1 MKENYLQELNQAQR
15 QAVEDIKGPSLII
28 AGAGSGKTKVLTC
41 RIANMLDRGIPAP
54 EILALTFT
62 NKAAKEMKERV
73 SSLAGTEKVRYLWMG
88 TFHSVFARILRKEA
102 QVLGFPETFTIYD
115 KSDSKSAIKS
125 CIKDLKLDDKTY
137 PPAEVM
143 SRISKAKNSLMTASA
158 YAAND
163 ELMQADQ
170 ASRKPRIADI
180 YALYTKKCKVAGAMD
195 FDDLLLYTNI
205 LFQQNPEILAK
216 YREKFR
222 YILVDEYQDTNL
234 AQYLIIKNLAL
245 MHRNIAVVGD
255 DAQSIYAFR
264 GARIENILNFSK
276 DFPEAKEYRLEQ
288 NYRSTQTVVKAANSL
303 ISHNT
308 RRMRKECFAQSE
320 PGEKIELLNAYTD
333 AEEAFQV
340 VSSILGKVY
349 ATGAGYGDFAVLYR
363 TNAQSRILEEALRKR
378 NIPYKVYGGFSFYE
392 RAEVKDLM
400 AYLRLVVNPND
411 EEAFRRAVN
420 VPARGIGAVTLE
432 RLGSAAMFNGM
443 SQFAYILQG
452 DAEAAGL
459 RGNIVQKLKA
469 FAEIIQTAQA
479 MQEQGSNAFEVAL
492 AVATM
497 SGYLPMLRQD
507 KSIEGMSKLD
517 NVEELL
523 NSIQAFCGMA
533 DQEVELETEVTVPE
547 EGEANPTLERF
558 LMNVTLLTQLDEQEE
573 PDKERVS
580 LMTVHSAKG
589 LEFSHVY
596 VVGLEEKLF
605 PSLLSSNTITELEEE
620 RRLFYVAM
628 TRARKSLTLSFAQ
641 TRMRWGS
648 MESNPPSR
656 FLREIDP
663 AFLNRTLPESSVFG
677 GSRGESAGQWDNS
690 AWGNSPVRENHPA
703 RGNYRGRGNHSAWE
717 NTAASNGNTRSSR
730 GNSFYSRQSS
740 GGRNGAANGA
750 AEKESIAPAKIPEGF
765 RSVKSATG
773 AAGSVPGTRSAGA
786 SSDTGATGSVPA
798 PSSGKGFQAADPST
812 LAVGMKV
819 EHDRF
824 GRGQILSLEGEMPN
838 AKAVIEFEFGGA
850 KTLLLK
856 FAKLR
861 QL

>member
-15 QAVEDIKGPSLII
+15 QAVEDIAGPSLII

-73 SSLAGTEKVRYLWMG
+73 SSLAGPDKVRYLWMG

-143 SRISKAKNSLMTASA
+143 SRISKAKNSLMTSSA

-180 YALYTKKCKVAGAMD
+180 YALYAKKCKVAGAMD

-205 LFQQNPEILAK
+205 LFQQNPNVLAK
-216 YREKFR
+216 YRDKFR

-245 MHRNIAVVGD
+245 NHRNIAVVGD

-264 GARIENILNFSK
+264 GARIENILNFTK

-303 ISHNT
+303 IRHNT

-340 VSSILGKVY
+340 VSAILGKVY
-349 ATGAGYGDFAVLYR
+349 GTGAGYGDFAVLYR

-443 SQFAYILQG
+443 SPFAYILRG

-459 RGNIVQKLKA
+459 RGNTVQKLKA
-469 FAEIIQTAQA
+469 FAEIIQSAQGI
-479 MQEQGSNAFEVAL
+479 QEEGGNAFEVAL

-523 NSIQAFCGMA
+523 NSIQAFCGVA
-533 DQEVELETEVTVPE
+533 GEEVELETEVTVPE
-547 EGEANPTLERF
+547 EGKGSPTLERF
-558 LMNVTLLTQLDEQEE
+558 LVNVTLLTQMDEQDA
-573 PDKERVS
+573 PDQERVS

-589 LEFSHVY
+589 LEFSHVF

-628 TRARKSLTLSFAQ
+628 TRARKSLTLSHAQ
-641 TRMRWGS
+641 KRMRWGS

-663 AFLNRTLPESSVFG
+663 AFLNRPLPEST
-677 GSRGESAGQWDNS
+677 GSAGSGDQAAGQWDNTS
-690 AWGNSPVRENHPA
+690 WGNNA
-703 RGNYRGRGNHSAWE
+703 GRRFGDQHKKD
-717 NTAASNGNTRSSR
+717 TAAGNGNTWGSR
-730 GNSFYSRQSS
+730 RNSFYSRQSA
-740 GGRNGAANGA
+740 GGRNGS
-750 AEKESIAPAKIPEGF
+750 AEKETTASAKIPEGF
-765 RSVKSATG
+765 RRVKAAT
-773 AAGSVPGTRSAGA
+773 AAAPSPRAASAGE
-786 SSDTGATGSVPA
+786 D
-798 PSSGKGFQAADPST
+798 FQMADPAT
-812 LAVGMKV
+812 LAVGMTV

-824 GRGQILSLEGEMPN
+824 GRGRILSLEGEMPN
-838 AKAVIEFEFGGA
+838 AKAVIDFEFGGS